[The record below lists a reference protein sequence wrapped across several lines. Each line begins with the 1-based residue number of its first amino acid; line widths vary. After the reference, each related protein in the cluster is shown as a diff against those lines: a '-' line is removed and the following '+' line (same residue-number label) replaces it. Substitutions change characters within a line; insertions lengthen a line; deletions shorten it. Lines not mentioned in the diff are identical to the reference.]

1 MRRRAK
7 VYLDTSVVSALYD
20 EVNPERRS
28 LTEEFFETIPNYEP
42 FVSEVTVAEIA
53 RTPDPALKR
62 KLEGAVAGLT
72 VLPLTDE
79 AESLA
84 KEFIHAGAVPES
96 HPEDAF
102 HIAIAVLNDMDF
114 LLSWNFRHIV
124 RRRTRDIVAMVGS
137 SRMLKRVEL
146 ITPPELL

>member
-7 VYLDTSVVSALYD
+7 VYLDTSVVSALFD
-20 EVNPERRS
+20 ETNPERRS
-28 LTEEFFETIPNYEP
+28 LTEAFFKTLPDFES
-42 FVSEVTVAEIA
+42 FVSDVTVAEIA
-53 RTPDPALKR
+53 RTPDDAVRRNLN
-62 KLEGAVAGLT
+62 GAIAGLP
-72 VLPLTDE
+72 VLHLTEE
-79 AESLA
+79 AEALA
-84 KEFIHAGAVPES
+84 EEYIQNGAVPAG
-96 HPEDAF
+96 HPEDAY
-102 HIAIAVLNDMDF
+102 HIAIAVLNEVDF